1 MGRGGWG
8 GQSLLGL
15 DEHGGHMLELGES
28 PGELGARL
36 SSILNSFF
44 PQVVWK
50 WHIFSEV
57 KIRGV
62 LTSGIYSLKLTL
74 GKQGI

>member
-36 SSILNSFF
+36 SSILNSFY

-57 KIRGV
+57 EIRGV
-62 LTSGIYSLKLTL
+62 LTNGIYSLKLTV
-74 GKQGI
+74 GKHGI